1 MPDRPWC
8 WRASLWGRIRRPG
21 NGKNS
26 KQTLQGRC
34 GIVRRGLGIAG
45 KWLGRVLGRT
55 AGGKTGD
62 GGRPYCGMR
71 GQVSGVEKN
80 GEGFRRRLPGDPVPT
95 SISGVERWLR
105 DALGSPPDL
114 VTRRLRPAMDP
125 DARIL
130 IAYLS
135 SLVPKGVV
143 AESVVRPLVGNKSE
157 EGEKRYRRLRS
168 PSRRLEYLGEALIE
182 TGELE
187 QAGSRRAV
195 LEGVCRGQ
203 TAIFLEGSDRVLLAG
218 TRAPRGRAIDEPTLE
233 ASLRGPHDG
242 LTEDLES
249 NLAQVRRRL
258 PHPDL
263 QVFTLQVG
271 DISHTRVA
279 VVYLQNVARPDLIRG
294 IVDRLERIRIDG
306 VLDTGYLE
314 DHMFE
319 ARFRLFPMVLVTE
332 RPDRVVGNL
341 LEGRAAILVDG
352 SPSALVL
359 PLSAGV
365 MLQAADDYYLQPAV
379 ATMARLMRFVG
390 ILASLTLPALYVALV
405 SFHQEL
411 IPTTF
416 FARVAA
422 GREGIPVSSL
432 GEAFLMG
439 AAFEI
444 LREAGSRLPRQ
455 VGQAV
460 SVVGA
465 VVVGEAAT
473 RASLIS
479 PLMLIVTAVTA
490 IASFLVPFYA
500 GTAVLWLPRML
511 LTLLAGM
518 FGLVGLS
525 WGFMVGLYYLS
536 ALRSFGVPYLSPA
549 APLVA
554 SDLKDF
560 LARVPWRAMVRRP
573 REPGSLHPQRKGSL
587 PPAGPAAR
595 TTHGKRERP

>member
-1 MPDRPWC
+1 MPR
-8 WRASLWGRIRRPG
+8 S
-21 NGKNS
+21 
-26 KQTLQGRC
+26 
-34 GIVRRGLGIAG
+34 LGIAW
-45 KWLGRVLGRT
+45 KWLGRILRRT
-55 AGGKTGD
+55 AGGKTAD
-62 GGRPYCGMR
+62 GGLHDRGARGHASSVKRNGQGLPRRP
-71 GQVSGVEKN
+71 
-80 GEGFRRRLPGDPVPT
+80 LPDDPAPA
-95 SISGVERWLR
+95 SISGVEQWLR

-114 VTRRLRPAMDP
+114 VTRSLRPAVDP
-125 DARIL
+125 DARIM

-143 AESVVRPLVGNKSE
+143 ADSVVRPLVGNKSE
-157 EGEKRYRRLRS
+157 EAEKRYRRLRS
-168 PSRRLEYLGEALIE
+168 PSDRLQYLGEALIE
-182 TGELE
+182 TGELQ
-187 QAGSRRAV
+187 QAGSGRAV
-195 LEGVCRGQ
+195 LEGICRGQ

-218 TRAPRGRAIDEPTLE
+218 TRAPRSRVIDEPTLE

-249 NLAQVRRRL
+249 NLAQIRRRL

-271 DISHTRVA
+271 DISRTRVA
-279 VVYLQNVARPDLIRG
+279 VVYLQNVARPDLIRE
-294 IVDRLERIRIDG
+294 IAERLRRIRIDG

-314 DHMFE
+314 DHIVD
-319 ARFRLFPMVLVTE
+319 ARLRLLPMVLVTE

-352 SPSALVL
+352 SPSALVV
-359 PLSAGV
+359 PLNVGV
-365 MLQAADDYYLQPAV
+365 MFQAADDYYLQPVV
-379 ATMARLMRFVG
+379 ATTARLMRFIG
-390 ILASLTLPALYVALV
+390 IQASLALPALYVALV

-432 GEAFLMG
+432 GEALLMG
-439 AAFEI
+439 GAFEV

-490 IASFLVPFYA
+490 ITSFLVPFYA
-500 GTAVLWLPRML
+500 GTAPLWLPRLL
-511 LTLLAGM
+511 LTILAGM
-518 FGLVGLS
+518 FGLVGVS

-536 ALRSFGVPYLSPA
+536 ALRSFGTPYLSPI
-549 APLVA
+549 APFVA
-554 SDLKDF
+554 SDVKDF
-560 LARVPWRAMVRRP
+560 MVRVPWWAMVRRP
-573 REPGSLHPQRKGSL
+573 KEPGSLRPRRKPSPQ
-587 PPAGPAAR
+587 PPGPGAR
-595 TTHGKRERP
+595 TTGGKRERP